1 MNQQHQKEKLH
12 FQIERI
18 AFFSDAVIA
27 IAITLLIIEIKAPH
41 IETGTSFDE
50 QLHQLQHL
58 IPEFISFIISFAII
72 IAQWRKHHAIF
83 GSVVNYDKKLVSLN
97 SLFLFTIA
105 IIPFSTS
112 YFAHNTAMEFHI
124 PIVVYGLSLFVLTFL
139 NYLIFVH
146 ITSPKNKLFDGSL
159 TEAELRYTKIDYLL
173 FPLALITSL
182 AMGMIHYKFGF
193 VTYILILMIGSA
205 WNKRKNKKP
214 VDHRQ

>member
-1 MNQQHQKEKLH
+1 MDKQHQKEKVH

-41 IETGTSFDE
+41 IESGTSFHE
-50 QLHQLQHL
+50 QLEQLQHL
-58 IPEFISFIISFAII
+58 LPEFVSFIISFAII
-72 IAQWRKHHAIF
+72 LAQWRKHHEIF
-83 GSVVNYDKKLVSLN
+83 GSVINYDKKLISLN

-112 YFAHNTAMEFHI
+112 YFAHNMSREFYL
-124 PIVVYGLSLFVLTFL
+124 PIVVYVLSLFALTFL

-146 ITSPKNKLFDGSL
+146 ITDKKGNLYDHSL
-159 TEAELRYTKIDYLL
+159 TEAEIKFTKIDYLL

-182 AMGMIHYKFGF
+182 FTGMLDIKLGF
-193 VTYILILMIGSA
+193 LTYVAVLLIGSML
-205 WNKRKNKKP
+205 NKR
-214 VDHRQ
+214 RRG

>member
-41 IETGTSFDE
+41 IEMGTPLEE

-58 IPEFISFIISFAII
+58 LPEFISFIISFAII

-83 GSVVNYDKKLVSLN
+83 GSVINYDKKLVSLN
-97 SLFLFTIA
+97 SFFLFTIA

-112 YFAHNTAMEFHI
+112 YFAHNTSMEFHI

-139 NYLIFVH
+139 NFLIFIH
-146 ITSPKNKLFDGSL
+146 ITNPNNHLFDGSL
-159 TEAELRYTKIDYLL
+159 TAAELKYTKIDYLL
-173 FPLALITSL
+173 FPLALISSL
-182 AMGMIHYKFGF
+182 AVGMLNYKFGF
-193 VTYILILMIGSA
+193 ITYILVLTVGTA
-205 WNKRKNKKP
+205 WNKRTNKIGL
-214 VDHRQ
+214 Q